1 MKLITFTTLDGTPT
15 DVSPLHLLGAKGSIV
30 TANVGGK
37 ERQVMGCMIALPDG
51 ARPVLQSPDEVRR
64 LFQEAMEGVAINV
77 IALQPEP
84 PNDALG

>member
-15 DVSPLHLLGAKGSIV
+15 DVSPLHLLGAKGAVVASSI
-30 TANVGGK
+30 GGR
-37 ERQVMGCMIALPDG
+37 EQPVMGCIIALPDG

-77 IALQPEP
+77 IALRPEP
-84 PNDALG
+84 SDDATG